1 MADCADLEIG
11 LHRRDVDAYAV
22 ELRFSQPK
30 SDADVRLVRGELPV
44 ARFNLDELCGLA
56 VDGAAYG
63 RLLGQ
68 SLLAD
73 AGLRTAFAQAR
84 STAQALDVA
93 LRLRLFVG
101 PGASELHSLR
111 WETLR
116 DPQDGSLLFT
126 GERILFSRYLS
137 SLDWQ
142 PVGPC
147 PKGDLRALVV
157 VANPAGL
164 GKWQPGGQP
173 LAALDVA
180 GELARA
186 QAGLGVIP
194 ITPLAHGSAYLEGI
208 VAHLRDGYDI
218 LYLVCHGALLE
229 GEPHL
234 WLEDEAGNVKVV
246 AGAELAA
253 RLAEVRHR
261 PRLVVLAS
269 CQSAGVGDQARTG
282 DEGALAA
289 LGPMLAEAGI
299 PAVLAMQGN
308 VTMQTVAGFMPV
320 FFHELQRDGQIDRAA
335 AVARGAVRDRPDWWA
350 PVLFMR
356 LKSGRLWYTPGFGEE
371 RPGLEKWPA
380 LLRSIRQGKCTPIL
394 GPGLTEPLLGA
405 RRQIA
410 QRWAEKYHFPMAAHD
425 RENLSQVAQYLAV
438 NQDPMFPR
446 DELADYVRGEIVQAH
461 GADLPDEVRRAP
473 LNDLIAAVGAR
484 QRAGD
489 PAEAHRVLAQLPL
502 PIYVTAEFCTLLS
515 EALRETGEPHK
526 EPQVEL
532 CRWKEALEM
541 LPSVYDAEP
550 TYRPEV
556 QRPLVYHLF
565 GHLREPDSIVL
576 TEDDYFDYLIG
587 VTGNKDLIPGVVR
600 RALADT
606 ALLFLGFRMD
616 DWDFRVLFRSLMS
629 QEGRGRRSRY
639 AHVAVQ
645 IDPEEGRILEPE
657 RARRYLESYFQDAD
671 ISIYWGSAEGFVREL
686 WQRWEGGDQ

>member
-1 MADCADLEIG
+1 MTDCADLEIG
-11 LHRRDVDAYAV
+11 LHCHDSGGYAI

-30 SDADVRLVRGELPV
+30 SDADVRLARDNQPPVHFDLDRLRELV
-44 ARFNLDELCGLA
+44 
-56 VDGAAYG
+56 VDDAAYG
-63 RLLGQ
+63 RLLGE

-73 AGLRTAFAQAR
+73 AGLRAVFAQAR
-84 STAQALDVA
+84 STAQTLELP

-116 DPQDGSLLFT
+116 DPHDGALLFT
-126 GERILFSRYLS
+126 GEQILFSRYLS

-142 PVGPC
+142 PVGLR
-147 PKGDLRALVV
+147 PKGALRALVV
-157 VANPAGL
+157 IANPAGL
-164 GKWQPGGQP
+164 GEWQPDGRP
-173 LAALDVA
+173 LAAIDVN

-186 QAGLGVIP
+186 QQGLGDIP
-194 ITPLAHGSAYLEGI
+194 ITPLISGSANLDEI
-208 VAHLRDGYDI
+208 TARLRDGCDI
-218 LYLVCHGALLE
+218 LYLVCHGALIE

-234 WLEDEAGNVKVV
+234 WLEDEAGKVKVV
-246 AGAELAA
+246 AGAELVA
-253 RLAEVRHR
+253 RLAEMRYR

-269 CQSAGVGDQARTG
+269 CQSAGTGDQARTG

-289 LGPMLAEAGI
+289 LGPKLAEAGI

-320 FFHELQRDGQIDRAA
+320 FFHELQRDGQIDSAA

-356 LKSGRLWYTPGFGEE
+356 LKSGRLWYTPGFGED
-371 RPGLEKWPA
+371 RPALEKWPT

-394 GPGLTEPLLGA
+394 GPGLTEPLFGS

-410 QRWAEKYHFPMAAHD
+410 RRWAEQYHFPMAAHD
-425 RENLSQVAQYLAV
+425 RENLPQVAQYLAV

-446 DELADYVRGEIVQAH
+446 TELAEYVRGEIVATY
-461 GADLPDEVRRAP
+461 GADLTEEVRRAP
-473 LNDLIAAVGAR
+473 LNDLMAAVGVR
-484 QRAGD
+484 QRERD

-502 PIYVTAEFCTLLS
+502 PIYVTAEFSTVLS
-515 EALRETGEPHK
+515 EALREAAK
-526 EPQVEL
+526 DPQVEL
-532 CRWKEALEM
+532 CRWNGILEA

-556 QRPLVYHLF
+556 RRPLVYHLF
-565 GHLREPDSIVL
+565 GHLKEPDSIVL